1 MLQKASTLSSPSTT
15 YTDNV
20 RNDSFCKKVVNSV
33 FFSPPVL
40 TENFTISDDRISNL
54 KPPGFHQSVD
64 PAFYRKKVREITAK
78 IETNLSLLKK
88 HCLDVNMLQQYT
100 DYCQTLTP
108 NEDFNSESI
117 NGDKFYST
125 DTELTNLK
133 VSKKR
138 QRRVPADSEKIH
150 ECPFLGCYKAYF
162 CKSSLKHHARRMH
175 RDGEELK
182 AFFGSPSVEEPKKSR
197 RGVVLENIF
206 KPEDIERFKKSDRLK
221 PEELQMGK
229 DSKIENFE
237 YLDTGRSNFEDFC
250 QGKHELIGVK
260 DSEFL
265 IRACWQRD
273 GIDNVSTGADA
284 QSSELHTDQHH
295 RVGVKKEG
303 TSRSSENLEEKFFIG
318 DAAVENFLA
327 REIFEKISLPG
338 EDQSWKQFTNFQD
351 EDYPKLSLSPNP
363 PNPRFHSADY
373 AYRTNHGGFFTFD
386 HSSAL
391 NFQEVN
397 CPEMGCRI
405 TDTLLLPSTFF

>member
-1 MLQKASTLSSPSTT
+1 MLPKASPLSSPSTT

-20 RNDSFCKKVVNSV
+20 HNDSFCKKVVNSV
-33 FFSPPVL
+33 FSSPPVL
-40 TENFTISDDRISNL
+40 TENFTISDDRISTL

-78 IETNLSLLKK
+78 IDTNLSLLKK
-88 HCLDVNMLQQYT
+88 HCLTVNMLQQYT
-100 DYCQTLTP
+100 DYCQRLAP
-108 NEDFNSESI
+108 NEDFNSEST
-117 NGDKFYST
+117 NGDKFFST
-125 DTELTNLK
+125 ETELTNLK

-150 ECPFLGCYKAYF
+150 ECPFLGCCKAYF
-162 CKSSLKHHARRMH
+162 CKSSLKHHARKMH
-175 RDGEELK
+175 RDGQELK
-182 AFFGSPSVEEPKKSR
+182 EFVGSPSREEPKKSR

-221 PEELQMGK
+221 PDQFQIGK
-229 DSKIENFE
+229 NSKIENFE

-250 QGKHELIGVK
+250 LGKQDPIGVK

-265 IRACWQRD
+265 VRACWQGD
-273 GIDNVSTGADA
+273 GTDNVSTGADA
-284 QSSELHTDQHH
+284 RSSELDTDQHH
-295 RVGVKKEG
+295 PVGVKKEG

-318 DAAVENFLA
+318 DPTVENFLA
-327 REIFEKISLPG
+327 GEVFEKISLPG

-351 EDYPKLSLSPNP
+351 EYPAQLRLSPNP
-363 PNPRFHSADY
+363 PNHRFHSADY
-373 AYRTNHGGFFTFD
+373 AFRTNHGGFFTFD

-397 CPEMGCRI
+397 FPDIGCRI
-405 TDTLLLPSTFF
+405 TDTLSLPSTFF